1 MAILNKIIYP
11 SKIWHCVVL
20 FLLIVLVDVIFFEVS
35 ILLGYNMHPDHYS
48 ECFLMFCFM
57 TISSVI
63 YYKNNSSKLSLTL
76 IVGHVR
82 GKEFL
87 IYLLL
92 FLLFASSTV
101 LLNPQSR
108 GEIIDGVTSIDIVVF
123 YLFFLFAAIGEELL
137 FRGVFIN
144 GLQQT
149 YRNNWSVIFV
159 VSIIFGLAHAD
170 TLYHVFSAFMS
181 SMLLGVVYCKTNS
194 LMLCVLMHLTGD
206 LLMNCIFEW
215 YGNGHYL
222 LGGILLVLSLFGY
235 SVYILSRCDVKLS
248 GNIKTTTK
256 NEKSKFWS

>member
-1 MAILNKIIYP
+1 MAILNTIIYP
-11 SKIWHCVVL
+11 SKIWHCIVL
-20 FLLIVLVDVIFFEVS
+20 FMLIVLIDVILFEVS
-35 ILLGYNMHPDHYS
+35 VLLGYNMHPNHYS
-48 ECFLMFCFM
+48 DCFLMFCFM

-63 YYKNNSSKLSLTL
+63 YYKINKPKLSLTL

-87 IYLLL
+87 VNLLL

-101 LLNPQSR
+101 LLNPQGH
-108 GEIIDGVTSIDIVVF
+108 GEIIDGVTFIDYVVLIF
-123 YLFFLFAAIGEELL
+123 YFLFAAIGEELL

-149 YRNNWSVIFV
+149 YRNKWLVIFV

-194 LMLCVLMHLTGD
+194 LMLCVLMHFTGD
-206 LLMNCIFEW
+206 LLMNGIYEW
-215 YGNGHYL
+215 YGSGHYL
-222 LGGILLVLSLFGY
+222 LGGVLLLLSILGY
-235 SVYILSRCDVKLS
+235 SGYISSCSDVKQREFDVR
-248 GNIKTTTK
+248 KTI
-256 NEKSKFWS
+256 F